1 MLWVKESIEQLLSK
15 LHTNL
20 DTGLTKEQVK
30 QKHAEFGTNEFE
42 EGKKESLLQKI
53 GHHLV
58 EITT

>member
-42 EGKKESLLQKI
+42 GEER
-53 GHHLV
+53 
-58 EITT
+58 ITSSKNWSPFS

>member
-42 EGKKESLLQKI
+42 EGRKNHFFKK
-53 GHHLV
+53 LV
-58 EITT
+58 TI

>member
-30 QKHAEFGTNEFE
+30 QNMQSSGRMNLKRGRKNHFF
-42 EGKKESLLQKI
+42 KK
-53 GHHLV
+53 LV
-58 EITT
+58 TI